1 MKFLKSNELN
11 KNSVVK
17 EILTTASDG
26 KKYKTKFYNL
36 DAILSVGYRI
46 NSKEATNFRIWAN
59 KILREYIIKGY
70 VLDKELLKKGG
81 RFTKDYFDKL
91 LEDIKEIRASERRTY
106 EKITD
111 IYATSYDYNPKA
123 ELTKDFFANVQ
134 MNYTSL

>member
-70 VLDKELLKKGG
+70 VLDKELLKKCG

-106 EKITD
+106 EKI
-111 IYATSYDYNPKA
+111 
-123 ELTKDFFANVQ
+123 
-134 MNYTSL
+134 